1 MRYDAL
7 IIGGSFAGLSGAL
20 QIARSG
26 RPVGVLDGHQPRN
39 RFASESHGFF
49 GFDGTPPGQMIAAA
63 RADLAAYPNVTLIG
77 ALATHA
83 RRDADAFSVTLS
95 TGQQLKASK
104 LLLAF
109 GVVDLLPDLPGLR
122 ERWGQTALPCPYCH
136 GYEVK
141 GRRLGVLHTFP
152 GSSHQAMLISDWGP
166 TTYFL
171 NGQPVPDEATMAKLA
186 QREITVEPAPVMGL
200 EGQAPAITGL
210 RLKDGRMTPIETLFL
225 GTRTRLA
232 SSLAEQ
238 LGCAIDDGP
247 VGPVIRTDSSKLT
260 TVPGVYAAG
269 DIAQFGANATLAS
282 AAGVFAGVSLH
293 QSLIFGPLEAQPA

>member
-7 IIGGSFAGLSGAL
+7 VIGGSFAGLSGAL
-20 QIARSG
+20 QIARTG
-26 RPVGVLDGHQPRN
+26 RPVGVLDGGQPRN
-39 RFASESHGFF
+39 RFATESHGFF
-49 GFDGTPPGQMIAAA
+49 GFDGTPPSQMIAAA
-63 RADLAAYPNVTLIG
+63 RADLAAYPNVTLLD
-77 ALATHA
+77 ALATDA
-83 RRDADAFSVTLS
+83 RRDADAFIVTLS
-95 TGQQLKASK
+95 SGQQLEAGK

-109 GVVDLLPDLPGLR
+109 GVTDVLPELPGVR
-122 ERWGQTALPCPYCH
+122 ARWGQTVLPCPYCH

-152 GSSHQAMLISDWGP
+152 GSSHQALLISDWGP

-171 NGQPVPDEATMAKLA
+171 NGQPTLDRETIAKLA
-186 QREITVEPAPVMGL
+186 KRGITVEAAPVVDLAGEAPQLTGVRL
-200 EGQAPAITGL
+200 ESGQV
-210 RLKDGRMTPIETLFL
+210 TPIDALFI
-225 GTRTRLA
+225 GTRTRLN
-232 SSLAEQ
+232 STVAEQ

-247 VGPVIRTDSSKLT
+247 VGPVIRTDSNKLT

-293 QSLIFGPLEAQPA
+293 QSLIFEPLQPLPA